1 MLWLTKYYR
10 SICLRSDDLKK
21 VLIVASVVSFI
32 EWFNRDN
39 INYLHDTLNCEVHVA
54 CNLDYT
60 EDTDPEKTERYIR
73 ELKGRGVVLHNIHFA
88 RNPFGKSNIG
98 AYKMLKKII
107 NDNKFDLI
115 HCHTPAAS
123 MYTRLAAKKA
133 RKNGSVVMYTC
144 HGFHFHKSA
153 PKKNW
158 MIYYPVE
165 RFLSRYCDYLIT
177 INHEDFKLAQKL
189 HTKNVRYIPG
199 VGVDIKSIQNT
210 VAEKDRIRAEIGI
223 PGEAIE
229 VISVGEL
236 IERKN
241 HEIII
246 RAIARLDNSK
256 LYYVI
261 CGKGALKGKL
271 IELSRE
277 LGIENRVIFLGF
289 RNDIPALCLA
299 ADIGAFPS
307 KIEGL
312 GLAGIEMMAAGLPL
326 VSSNVHGI
334 LDYVRDGETGYA
346 CPPNDADA
354 FAEAIK
360 KLLDDPEQTEKMREE
375 CIRAVLP
382 FDKEHAFK
390 EMHDIYQEVL

>member
-1 MLWLTKYYR
+1 M
-10 SICLRSDDLKK
+10 KK

-246 RAIARLDNSK
+246 RAIARLNNSK
-256 LYYVI
+256 LY
-261 CGKGALKGKL
+261 
-271 IELSRE
+271 
-277 LGIENRVIFLGF
+277 
-289 RNDIPALCLA
+289 
-299 ADIGAFPS
+299 
-307 KIEGL
+307 
-312 GLAGIEMMAAGLPL
+312 
-326 VSSNVHGI
+326 
-334 LDYVRDGETGYA
+334 
-346 CPPNDADA
+346 
-354 FAEAIK
+354 
-360 KLLDDPEQTEKMREE
+360 
-375 CIRAVLP
+375 
-382 FDKEHAFK
+382 
-390 EMHDIYQEVL
+390 